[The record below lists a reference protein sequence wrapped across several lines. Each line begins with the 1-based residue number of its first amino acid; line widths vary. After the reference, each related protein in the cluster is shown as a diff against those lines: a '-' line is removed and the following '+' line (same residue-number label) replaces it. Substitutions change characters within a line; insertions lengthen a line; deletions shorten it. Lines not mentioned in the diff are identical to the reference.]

1 MRVPHLSADAFR
13 RLTLVN
19 VFLLVAIIV
28 SGAAV
33 RLTNSGL
40 GCADWP
46 ACSATK
52 LVDVST
58 HHAAIEQLNRIFS
71 GAIGLPIGLALLGAY
86 RRVPRRHDLIALAW
100 VLFGLFWAEAVLGG
114 IAVEV
119 KLAWVSVTGHFLLAI
134 ALVAVALIM
143 HQRASELDGT
153 RVPAVSRRVVLLARG
168 VYALT
173 IWVLVLGTLVTAAGP
188 HGGDAQARRLSI
200 PLSDLARVHGVS
212 VDVLIVLTLT
222 LVVALV
228 RGRAPQRAL
237 TVASVTVAVMA
248 AQGVIGYVQY
258 FEQIPAVLV
267 GFHVFGAV
275 CVFVCVQQLLLEL
288 RVVQPPARG
297 DRPGKRMARESRVLI
312 SRGVVARLRQAHEV
326 HLVELRLDD
335 HPRLRGEALPD
346 LVANSGAQVTQRH
359 DGLERLTVRDAL
371 EHVDDLEPR
380 LVPDRRERTVGL
392 VVRGRPRPL
401 HTFLDRPR
409 ELAERGGVLVVTR
422 GARA

>member
-1 MRVPHLSADAFR
+1 MRVPHLSAGAFR

-19 VFLLVAIIV
+19 VVLLVAIIV

-71 GAIGLPIGLALLGAY
+71 GLIGVPIALALLGAY
-86 RRVPRRHDLIALAW
+86 RRVPRRRDLIAFAW
-100 VLFGLFWAEAVLGG
+100 VLFALFWAEAVLGG

-134 ALVAVALIM
+134 ALVAVALVM
-143 HQRASELDGT
+143 HKRASEPEGA
-153 RVPAVSRRVVLLARG
+153 RVPAVSPAMLNLARA

-188 HGGDAQARRLSI
+188 HGGDAEAKRLSI
-200 PLSDLARVHGVS
+200 PLTDLARVHGAS
-212 VDVLIVLTLT
+212 VDVLLALT
-222 LVVALV
+222 LVLV
-228 RGRAPQRAL
+228 VCLARTHAPRRAL
-237 TVASVTVAVMA
+237 TVASATVAVMA
-248 AQGVIGYVQY
+248 AQGVLGYVQY
-258 FEQIPAVLV
+258 FEEIPALLV

-288 RVVQPPARG
+288 RVVQPPT
-297 DRPGKRMARESRVLI
+297 RPGFDGNLIARESRVLM
-312 SRGVVARLRQAHEV
+312 SRA
-326 HLVELRLDD
+326 
-335 HPRLRGEALPD
+335 
-346 LVANSGAQVTQRH
+346 
-359 DGLERLTVRDAL
+359 
-371 EHVDDLEPR
+371 
-380 LVPDRRERTVGL
+380 
-392 VVRGRPRPL
+392 
-401 HTFLDRPR
+401 
-409 ELAERGGVLVVTR
+409 
-422 GARA
+422 

>member
-71 GAIGLPIGLALLGAY
+71 GLIGLPIALALLGAY
-86 RRVPRRHDLIALAW
+86 RRVPRRRDLIALGW
-100 VLFGLFWAEAVLGG
+100 VLFALFWAEAVLGG

-134 ALVAVALIM
+134 GLVAVALVM
-143 HQRASELDGT
+143 HQRAGEPDGT
-153 RVPAVSRRVVLLARG
+153 RVPVVSPAVLNLARA

-188 HGGDAQARRLSI
+188 HGGDAEARRLSI
-200 PLSDLARVHGVS
+200 PLADLARLHGVS
-212 VDVLIVLTLT
+212 VDVLVALTLA
-222 LVVALV
+222 LVVCLV
-228 RGRAPQRAL
+228 RTHAPRHAL
-237 TVASVTVAVMA
+237 TVASVTIAVMA
-248 AQGVIGYVQY
+248 AQGALGYIQY
-258 FEQIPAVLV
+258 FEQIPALLV

-288 RVVQPPARG
+288 RVVQLPACLDFDG
-297 DRPGKRMARESRVLI
+297 NRMARESRTLM
-312 SRGVVARLRQAHEV
+312 SRA
-326 HLVELRLDD
+326 
-335 HPRLRGEALPD
+335 
-346 LVANSGAQVTQRH
+346 
-359 DGLERLTVRDAL
+359 
-371 EHVDDLEPR
+371 
-380 LVPDRRERTVGL
+380 
-392 VVRGRPRPL
+392 
-401 HTFLDRPR
+401 
-409 ELAERGGVLVVTR
+409 
-422 GARA
+422 